1 MGLITLCGEL
11 MSHYKK
17 KIAVKVI
24 LHKIFGGWDLSYMIN
39 YLISC
44 LSFYLTL
51 LAWLCQIV
59 FKHSS
64 FVIKQGAAYLFYGT
78 DGVELA
84 IHHLSSWGFAQE

>member
-1 MGLITLCGEL
+1 MNLFYNKMFFLRESDPLELCGIYSYVGFIYYIYVGLITLCGEL

-51 LAWLCQIV
+51 LA
-59 FKHSS
+59 
-64 FVIKQGAAYLFYGT
+64 
-78 DGVELA
+78 
-84 IHHLSSWGFAQE
+84 